1 MADLLTSTDRGLYC
15 PPGDFYIDPWESVPL
30 AVITHAHSDHAR
42 PGSETYLTTEPGREV
57 LRKRLGDDA
66 VIESLP
72 YGAKKEANG
81 VQLSLHPAGHIL
93 GSAQVRIEH
102 RGYVAVVTGDY
113 KTDSADKTCA
123 PFEPLRCHLLVSE
136 CTFGLPIYR
145 WRPQAEL
152 MNDIHAWWLASQQ
165 QGRTAILQAY
175 SLGKAQRILA
185 ALDLSIGPVLV
196 HGAVEAMSRA
206 YRAAGMNL
214 PDVPRA
220 DFTSARA
227 TRGKALVLAPPGAHA
242 SPWVRKFGPVST
254 AIASGWMQLRGTRR
268 RKAVDRGFAL
278 SDHADW
284 DGLNATIAASGAE
297 EIWLTHGSTG
307 PMSRWLSE
315 RGMNVRQIATRFEGE
330 LDEEPIAAED

>member
-1 MADLLTSTDRGLYC
+1 MSEILINTDRGLYC
-15 PPGDFYIDPWESVPL
+15 PPGDFYIDPWEPVPR

-42 PGSETYLTTEPGREV
+42 PGSEVYLTAEPGKEI

-72 YGAKKEANG
+72 YAAIKQLNG
-81 VQLSLHPAGHIL
+81 VRVSLHPAGHIL

-102 RGYVAVVTGDY
+102 RGRVVVVTGDY
-113 KTDSADKTCA
+113 KIDSADKTCA

-145 WRPQAEL
+145 WRPQQEL
-152 MNDIHAWWLASQQ
+152 MNDIHAWWLGSQEQ
-165 QGRTAILQAY
+165 KRTAILQAY
-175 SLGKAQRILA
+175 SLGKSQRILA
-185 ALDLSIGPVLV
+185 ALDLSLGPVLV
-196 HGAVEAMSRA
+196 HGAIAA
-206 YRAAGMNL
+206 LLPIYRAAGIDL
-214 PDVPRA
+214 PDVPHA
-220 DFTSARA
+220 DFTNSRA
-227 TRGKALVLAPPGAHA
+227 SRGKALVIAPPGAHA

-268 RKAVDRGFAL
+268 RKAVDRGFPL

-307 PMSRWLSE
+307 TMARWLSE

-330 LDEEPIAAED
+330 LDEEPIAAD